1 MGVFSKIKKSGKR
14 KLPPFVQYT
23 FFPLLES
30 FLLGAGFSLCD
41 PLLRSLPTFTVC
53 AVRYGVAAIAVVC
66 YTIFLGKQGK
76 IFEKENL
83 LGGILAGLLGALASG
98 ACYTGQSFSGAGK
111 SGFIISMYVFFV
123 PILDLLRGN
132 LVKTRIW
139 ICEGFIF
146 AGLWLLC
153 MNNETGLSGGDA
165 LLLLSSLLYA
175 LQVLVFDRYMKTCDP
190 APFTTVLYV
199 SQALFAGLVSVF
211 LESPD
216 PALFREN
223 LGALILV
230 GILCSAVPYTVGAY
244 AQQGGDVNRL
254 SILWSTESVF
264 SVLCATAFLHEKM
277 SLKELLGCLIV
288 FAAVVLS
295 YVEPK
300 KKKKGECHEN
310 SGQLL

>member
-66 YTIFLGKQGK
+66 YTIFLGKQGR

-83 LGGILAGLLGALASG
+83 LGGLLAGLLGALASG
-98 ACYTGQSFSGAGK
+98 ACYTGQSLSGAGK

-123 PILDLLRGN
+123 PFLDLLRGN
-132 LVKTRIW
+132 RVKTRIW

-153 MNNETGLSGGDA
+153 LNNETDLSGGDA
-165 LLLLSSLLYA
+165 LQRIPTRISAPRFS
-175 LQVLVFDRYMKTCDP
+175 RKTAGSGVSRKTETRPANSACD
-190 APFTTVLYV
+190 T
-199 SQALFAGLVSVF
+199 
-211 LESPD
+211 
-216 PALFREN
+216 
-223 LGALILV
+223 
-230 GILCSAVPYTVGAY
+230 
-244 AQQGGDVNRL
+244 
-254 SILWSTESVF
+254 
-264 SVLCATAFLHEKM
+264 
-277 SLKELLGCLIV
+277 
-288 FAAVVLS
+288 
-295 YVEPK
+295 
-300 KKKKGECHEN
+300 
-310 SGQLL
+310 